1 MASSRNSHSTD
12 GVLAAC
18 AAALA
23 EQVAPGQ
30 HLTLALSGGV
40 DSVTLL
46 HLLHRLAP
54 AAGCALAAIH
64 VNHGLSAK
72 AEQWVEFCATLCQA
86 KGIPLTIE
94 RVVVE
99 RASRDGLEAAARRA
113 RHAAFSRAHG
123 DFIVLGHHRG
133 DQAETLL
140 FNLLRGTGLAGSAA
154 MAPRQRRLL
163 RPLLAVSRAEIEA
176 YAREQGLDWID
187 DESNRDTG
195 FSRNF
200 LRHEILE
207 PLHRRFP
214 AAEMNLAAATGR
226 FGEAVALLDDL
237 ARIDLAD
244 QLDFPLTVETLASL
258 SEARARNALRYLLAR
273 RGIGIPSESRL
284 VEALRQLLAAG
295 HDRHPRQR
303 FGEWDMVRRRGKIDL
318 ERVR

>member
-1 MASSRNSHSTD
+1 M
-12 GVLAAC
+12 LATC

-23 EQVAPGQ
+23 AQIAPGQ

-46 HLLHRLAP
+46 HLLASLAP
-54 AAGCALAAIH
+54 MAQFELAAIH
-64 VNHGLSAK
+64 VNHGLSEN
-72 AEQWVEFCATLCQA
+72 AEQWAAFCAILCQA

-94 RVVVE
+94 RVVVDRE
-99 RASRDGLEAAARRA
+99 SPDGLEAAARRA
-113 RHAAFSRAHG
+113 RHAAFAHASG

-140 FNLLRGTGLAGSAA
+140 FNLVRGTGLAGSAA

-163 RPLLAVSRAEIEA
+163 RPLLTVSRAEIEA
-176 YAREQGLDWID
+176 YAREQGLDWVD

-214 AAEMNLAAATGR
+214 AAERNLAAATGR
-226 FGEAVALLDDL
+226 FSEAVTLLDDL

-244 QLDFPLTVETLASL
+244 QLDFPLAVATLASL
-258 SEARARNALRYLLAR
+258 SEPRARNALRYLLAR

-295 HDRHPRQR
+295 HDRHPRQH
-303 FGEWDMVRRRGKIDL
+303 FGEWDIVRRRGKIDL
-318 ERVR
+318 EHVR